1 MIDLQRLNKE
11 LDNLRFN
18 AFKASDYTNPDINS
32 FEDLLKV
39 MDEKGAFK
47 SNITQEFQAIG
58 YLSISNRLD
67 RALASAVRCS
77 IPLKMQTAILLAN
90 IIAEE
95 INRNNF
101 LYHKDKI
108 DSLINDC
115 KLPISRIEKMIA
127 FFQSLDVY
135 DVITQDNFDFEEYL
149 DESMRSFDD
158 FWSKNSKLLK
168 VNFDLYADAMRYLSG
183 RDLSLEDS
191 FAYIKENSSNEY
203 DSRDIAGIFATED
216 LRYTIKSYESAINK
230 FFDTLNNEEEI
241 EIDQLAEKSYMEEAE
256 EQAMFRD
263 SIVFELR
270 KDEEF
275 MNNEWQKKH
284 IEK

>member
-1 MIDLQRLNKE
+1 MIDLNLLNSK
-11 LDNLRFN
+11 LDDLDFT
-18 AFKASDYTNPDINS
+18 AFKISEYTTAQMDS
-32 FEDLLKV
+32 FEDLLSS
-39 MDEKGAFK
+39 MEERLAFK
-47 SNITQEFQAIG
+47 PYITLHAIAMS
-58 YLSISNRLD
+58 YLSTTRNID
-67 RALASAVRCS
+67 RALSLASRLGIQLNDQSA
-77 IPLKMQTAILLAN
+77 MLLAN
-90 IIAEE
+90 ILAEDM
-95 INRNNF
+95 NRNNF
-101 LYHKDKI
+101 IYHKDAI
-108 DSLINDC
+108 SSFFEEC
-115 KLPISRIEKMIA
+115 KLPVTRQNKMLK